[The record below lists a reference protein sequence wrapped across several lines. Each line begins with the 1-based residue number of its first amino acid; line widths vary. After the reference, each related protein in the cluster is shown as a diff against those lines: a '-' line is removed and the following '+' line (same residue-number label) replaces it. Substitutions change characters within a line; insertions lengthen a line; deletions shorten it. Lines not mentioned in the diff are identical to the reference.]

1 MIDRYNEVGIPTSPL
16 EQTAEDTAKPAEDC
30 IYPSCERCDKYHGSW
45 CTVPMVVSKQNFLLT
60 ADLLRRLDARLT
72 EIETLVTDGILGLK
86 PKPIAQDPIN
96 YTWADYF
103 EENK

>member
-16 EQTAEDTAKPAEDC
+16 EQTAEDTAKPAEEC
-30 IYPSCERCDKYHGSW
+30 LYPACEKCDKYHGSW

-60 ADLLRRLDARLT
+60 ADLLTALDKRVNEL
-72 EIETLVTDGILGLK
+72 EKIITDEILGLK
-86 PKPIAQDPIN
+86 QGAVSQDETN

-103 EENK
+103 GDDK